1 MLIFG
6 GTVKKYK
13 LFVLFL
19 LLFHQKLLKKTF
31 KHFQC
36 GTFSD
41 FVIWGLLYRF
51 YLLLYNFVIIFL

>member
-19 LLFHQKLLKKTF
+19 LLFHQKLLKKNLNISSVE
-31 KHFQC
+31 HFL
-36 GTFSD
+36 
-41 FVIWGLLYRF
+41 IL
-51 YLLLYNFVIIFL
+51 